1 MTDAIRNAQAWN
13 DTIYQA
19 LTALDRLQRDG
30 ETPQTVDGETFDDA
44 DALRE
49 RIYEMPLSVDV
60 RMGWHTPGASHT
72 LRPCEYQIL
81 LTTGGPALRIVGD
94 LTIGGE
100 PDTARLEYQ
109 DWGTPWTAY
118 TLAQAEE
125 ARALDFASMFFYA

>member
-1 MTDAIRNAQAWN
+1 MSDAIRNAQAWN

-19 LTALDRLQRDG
+19 LTALDRLQRDD
-30 ETPQTVDGETFDDA
+30 TSPQTVDGETFDDA

-49 RIYEMPLSVDV
+49 RIEQMPLAVDV
-60 RMGWHTPGASHT
+60 RSGWQSPGETLTPG
-72 LRPCEYQIL
+72 EYQIL
-81 LTTGGPALRIVGD
+81 LTTGGPALRIIGE
-94 LTIGGE
+94 LTTSGE

-125 ARALDFASMFFYA
+125 ARAIDFASMFFFA

>member
-13 DTIYQA
+13 DTIDQA
-19 LTALDRLQRDG
+19 LTALDRLQRDDA
-30 ETPQTVDGETFDDA
+30 TPQTFDGETFDDA

-49 RIYEMPLSVDV
+49 RIEQMPLAVSVRSD
-60 RMGWHTPGASHT
+60 WSTPYDTLTPG
-72 LRPCEYQIL
+72 EYQIL
-81 LTTGGPALRIVGD
+81 LTTGGPALRIVGE
-94 LTIGGE
+94 LTTHGE

-125 ARALDFASMFFYA
+125 ARALDFASTFFFA